1 MAGNCGTGAQAHNPQ
16 ELAVK
21 YFDQMGINEDGVV
34 TKDEFTAS
42 PFSKILK
49 TFDVLQPN
57 KEGVVE
63 KEAFIEIFVKTNSKP
78 ATQT

>member
-21 YFDQMGINEDGVV
+21 YFDQMDINEDGVV

-49 TFDVLQPN
+49 TFDILQ
-57 KEGVVE
+57 
-63 KEAFIEIFVKTNSKP
+63 
-78 ATQT
+78 